1 MNPMNTN
8 QNTGLENS
16 DNNFVPISNPY
27 TLFLI
32 LLLLIISFGALDRMI
47 KIIRSFLLKE
57 AEE

>member
-1 MNPMNTN
+1 MNSTDID
-8 QNTGLENS
+8 QNTSFENP
-16 DNNFVPISNPY
+16 DNNPNPY
-27 TLFLI
+27 ILFLI

>member
-8 QNTGLENS
+8 QNTGFENS
-16 DNNFVPISNPY
+16 DNSFKPISNPY

>member
-1 MNPMNTN
+1 MNSVDMN
-8 QNTGLENS
+8 QNIGFENS